1 MTYTWAYS
9 SDAPNLL
16 ESSVASSNNSGTVE
30 SNQPSN
36 SSAGQNQQTKKPD
49 VGVLMYPAG
58 LLQKQ
63 SDYFQIKAI
72 EYTPPN
78 KKGDIIDSFYQTQS
92 QEKLRSEKSKG
103 MVVLPMPSKVTDVNG
118 ANWGE
123 GFLNPLQA
131 VPVGVFGA
139 SGSAIE
145 NIAAGDPFGAMKGL
159 AESGSGAL
167 KSTFSTEAFSYGA
180 AYATAQALSKV
191 QINIDPNELLSRT
204 QGTVSNPNGELLF
217 KGPRLRS
224 YTFTYRLIPRN
235 KFEAKIIRRIVRF
248 LKESMLP
255 TKNGILLSAP
265 YVFFLEYKRKS
276 GGIVKS
282 INKFKPCAL
291 TDFNVDNTP
300 GEGWNSYY
308 DENEDIAQPIAT
320 TIQMNFTELT
330 PIFRES
336 YDEFDSD
343 DVGY

>member
-1 MTYTWAYS
+1 MS
-9 SDAPNLL
+9 SMAVS
-16 ESSVASSNNSGTVE
+16 EAASTIATNASISASNTGIVE

-36 SSAGQNQQTKKPD
+36 PASSETKNSKNTKSRI
-49 VGVLMYPAG
+49 LMYPAG

-63 SDYFQIKAI
+63 SDYFQIKVI
-72 EYTPPN
+72 KYTPPN
-78 KKGDIIDSFYQTQS
+78 KSGEIIDSFYQIKTQAD
-92 QEKLRSEKSKG
+92 LRKEESKG
-103 MVVLPMPSKVTDVNG
+103 TIILPMPSKVTDVNG
-118 ANWGE
+118 TNWGE

-139 SGSAIE
+139 SGNALEKTLS
-145 NIAAGDPFGAMKGL
+145 GSPFEAMKSL
-159 AESGSGAL
+159 ADTGGSAL
-167 KSTFSTEAFSYGA
+167 QDTFSTGAFSYGA
-180 AYATAQALSKV
+180 AYLTSQALSKV

-217 KGPRLRS
+217 KGPRLRG

-235 KFEAKIIRRIVRF
+235 KFEATIIRKIVRLF
-248 LKESMLP
+248 KESMLP
-255 TKNGILLSAP
+255 TKENILLSSP
-265 YVFFLEYKRKS
+265 DVFFLEYKRKNN
-276 GGIVKS
+276 GNVKA

-308 DENEDIAQPIAT
+308 DENDDIAQPIAT

-330 PIFRES
+330 PIFREN
-336 YDEFDSD
+336 YNEFDSD